1 MGVML
6 EEKFDEFFSEYY
18 SDEISQLFLAFPKKR
33 SLEVDV
39 QKLAEFDLELFDNLI
54 NKPDE
59 TISAAIQAL
68 KSFNKNPNLVFQNNL
83 HVRFTGLDASKAPLI
98 QDVGANEIGKFIVVD
113 GLVTKRAEVKPKVCI
128 AAMKC
133 VYCGAYYKVEVT
145 NEPLPQICPECH
157 RKGLKQ
163 IDEES
168 NFINLQKAEIQD
180 PLERLRGGS
189 PASHLEIWMED
200 DLVNTIVPGDRI
212 LVHGILRIKPPKS
225 QKTPSKI
232 YSTFLDVVS
241 IKKLQ
246 KEFEEIELTPQEE
259 QKIIELSKDPYIFE
273 KISASIAP
281 SIYGYEEIKKAI
293 ALQLFGGT
301 PDKVLADGGR
311 VRSDIHILLIGD
323 PGSAKTR
330 LLQYTVSIV
339 PKGIYVSGKS
349 VSSAGLTATAERDE
363 LADGGWTLKAGA
375 LVLASGGLAAI
386 DEFDKI
392 NDEDKAAL
400 HEAMESQSI
409 SVAKAGIVARLNTRT
424 AILAAANPKF
434 GRFDPSQYPAEQFDI
449 PPTLLSRFDL
459 IFPMI
464 DIMDEERD
472 KKIAE
477 HILKQHSQEYDRKT
491 FSPIDPETLRKY
503 VAYARKNIKPKLTKE
518 AAKVIEEFYISLRK
532 LGKEKGAVPITPR
545 QIEGLVR
552 LAEAS
557 AKARLSQKVEVR
569 DAENAINLVN
579 YMLQTLALDRSANRV
594 DIDAITIGLPK
605 SKVEK
610 MNVILQIVKDI
621 ESKTKEKEAKIDD
634 VIKEANKKGIDEF
647 LAKKLINDLI
657 EHGDLYTPKYGFV
670 KSVTPEE

>member
-1 MGVML
+1 ML
-6 EEKFDEFFSEYY
+6 QEKFDEFFSTYY
-18 SDEISQLFLAFPKKR
+18 KEEISNLFLAFPKKR
-33 SLEVDV
+33 SLEVEIG
-39 QKLAEFDLELFDNLI
+39 KLAEFDLECYDSLI

-59 TISAAIQAL
+59 TISAALESL
-68 KSFNKNPNLVFQNNL
+68 KSFNKNPNIVFQNNL
-83 HVRFTGLDASKAPLI
+83 HIRFTGLDPSKAPLI
-98 QDVGANEIGKFIVVD
+98 QDVGANEIGKLIVVD
-113 GLVTKRAEVKPKVCI
+113 GLVTKRAEVKPKVSI
-128 AAMKC
+128 AALRC
-133 VYCGAYYKVEVT
+133 VYCGAYYKTEVT
-145 NEPLPQICPECH
+145 NEPLPQLCPECH

-163 IDEES
+163 VDEES
-168 NFINLQKAEIQD
+168 KFINLQKAEIQD

-200 DLVNTIVPGDRI
+200 DLVNTIVPGDRV
-212 LVHGILRIKPPKS
+212 LVHGILRIKP
-225 QKTPSKI
+225 QKVQSKV

-246 KEFEEIELTPQEE
+246 KEFEEIELTPEE
-259 QKIIELSKDPYIFE
+259 ERRIIELSKDPNIFE
-273 KISASIAP
+273 KIAASIAP
-281 SIYGYEEIKKAI
+281 SIYGYNEIKRAI

-301 PDKVLADGGR
+301 PDKVLADGGK
-311 VRSDIHILLIGD
+311 VRADIHILLIGD

-330 LLQYTVSIV
+330 LLQYTSSIV

-363 LADGGWTLKAGA
+363 LADGGWTLKAGV

-392 NDEDKAAL
+392 SDEDKAAL

-424 AILAAANPKF
+424 SVLAAANPKF
-434 GRFDPSQYPAEQFDI
+434 GRFDLSQYPAEQFDI

-477 HILKQHSQEYDRKT
+477 HILKQHSQEVQESERRS
-491 FSPIDPETLRKY
+491 FSPIDAETLRKY
-503 VAYARKNIKPKLTKE
+503 IAYARKNIKPKLTKE
-518 AAKVIEEFYISLRK
+518 AAKTIEKFYISLRK

-545 QIEGLVR
+545 QIEALVR

-557 AKARLSQKVEVR
+557 AKARLSEKVEAR
-569 DAENAINLVN
+569 DAENAISLIN
-579 YMLQTLALDRSANRV
+579 YMLQTLALDKSTNRV
-594 DIDAITIGLPK
+594 DIDSLTIGLPK

-610 MNVILQIVKDI
+610 MNVILQIVKDLQ
-621 ESKTKEKEAKIDD
+621 EKSKEKEVKIDD
-634 VIKEANKKGIDEF
+634 VVEEAKNKGIDEF
-647 LAKKLINDLI
+647 LSKKLINDLI
-657 EHGDLYTPKYGFV
+657 EHGDLYRPKFGFV
-670 KSVTPEE
+670 KVVSEEE

>member
-1 MGVML
+1 MGVIL
-6 EEKFDEFFSEYY
+6 EEKFDEFFSEFY
-18 SDEISQLFLAFPKKR
+18 SDEISQLFLSFPKKR

-39 QKLAEFDLELFDNLI
+39 QKLAEFDLEVFDNLI

-59 TISAAIQAL
+59 TISAALQAL

-83 HVRFTGLDASKAPLI
+83 HVRFTGLDSSKAPLI

-212 LVHGILRIKPPKS
+212 LVHGILRIKP

-246 KEFEEIELTPQEE
+246 KEFEEIEITPEEE
-259 QKIIELSKDPYIFE
+259 QKIIELSKDPNIFE

-330 LLQYTVSIV
+330 LLQYTANIV

-375 LVLASGGLAAI
+375 LVLASGGLASI

-409 SVAKAGIVARLNTRT
+409 SIAKAGIVARLNTKT

-434 GRFDPSQYPAEQFDI
+434 GRFDLSQYPAEQFDI

-477 HILKQHSQEYDRKT
+477 HILKQHSQEYELKN

-518 AAKVIEEFYISLRK
+518 AAKVIEEYYISLRK

-569 DAENAINLVN
+569 DAENAISLIN

-621 ESKTKEKEAKIDD
+621 ESKTKEKEAKVDD
-634 VIKEANKKGIDEF
+634 VIKEASKKGIDEF
-647 LAKKLINDLI
+647 LAKKLINELI

-670 KSVTPEE
+670 KSVAQEE